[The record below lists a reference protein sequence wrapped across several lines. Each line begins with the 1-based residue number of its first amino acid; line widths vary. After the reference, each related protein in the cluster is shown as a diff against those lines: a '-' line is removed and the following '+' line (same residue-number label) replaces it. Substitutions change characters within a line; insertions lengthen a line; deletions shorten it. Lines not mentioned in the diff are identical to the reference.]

1 MRNSKGVI
9 KKNTKKKLA
18 EFKLAILY
26 YQWTKNEKSPYLQ
39 VSGQPQTKNQN
50 SLLNF
55 FMVDIFEK
63 SEPIFHEDG
72 YAVSFFSAT
81 NYGVSCD
88 SGFFITG
95 MKNPEGFETIHFSY
109 RH

>member
-1 MRNSKGVI
+1 
-9 KKNTKKKLA
+9 
-18 EFKLAILY
+18 
-26 YQWTKNEKSPYLQ
+26 
-39 VSGQPQTKNQN
+39 
-50 SLLNF
+50 
-55 FMVDIFEK
+55 MVDIFEK

-95 MKNPEGFETIHFSY
+95 LKIIKGLRQFTSHTETNHNEKKF
-109 RH
+109 